1 MAKQL
6 HWVFVS
12 IVFVVRC
19 FLCVHS
25 NIIVINIGPDLCVV
39 DVFIVIF
46 GGQFRHVVCCNSLP
60 TACPLFLYTTCFK
73 IEIFLHCS
81 SVDHG
86 QNFSLP
92 SIVFEGRLFVSY
104 FLCVYVVLN
113 STVLARCCH
122 HATCTCH
129 VHTGRGR
136 CVRELQL
143 PSMYCVD

>member
-6 HWVFVS
+6 HWVLVS

-60 TACPLFLYTTCFK
+60 TACPLFLTYTGFK
-73 IEIFLHCS
+73 IRNIPTLFFS
-81 SVDHG
+81 GSWSKFFAAVDR
-86 QNFSLP
+86 
-92 SIVFEGRLFVSY
+92 V
-104 FLCVYVVLN
+104 
-113 STVLARCCH
+113 
-122 HATCTCH
+122 
-129 VHTGRGR
+129 
-136 CVRELQL
+136 
-143 PSMYCVD
+143 